1 MKGKRSNGR
10 GLNSFMLVNELLKL
24 KEDLLTEA
32 SYDLI
37 SQFKSIEV
45 DGSKIY
51 DLDTSK
57 CCRPIENKKDDK
69 ENNTKRIMFDCETYR
84 NKYNKHIPYMVS
96 MIDDDEV
103 KSFIGDRCFDDF
115 LSHIADKYGDQQFKN
130 ATKLELYA
138 HNSTYDGSFMM
149 KKLMNLQILE
159 KDSRY
164 VSMKGMYMNSSRK
177 FVELLVKD
185 SYRLIPMRLSEIPGA
200 CGFKDEA
207 QKEVMYYAMY
217 NYNTMDSITN

>member
-1 MKGKRSNGR
+1 
-10 GLNSFMLVNELLKL
+10 
-24 KEDLLTEA
+24 
-32 SYDLI
+32 
-37 SQFKSIEV
+37 
-45 DGSKIY
+45 
-51 DLDTSK
+51 
-57 CCRPIENKKDDK
+57 
-69 ENNTKRIMFDCETYR
+69 MFDCETYR
-84 NKYNKHIPYMVS
+84 NKFNKHIPYMVS

-103 KSFIGDRCFDDF
+103 KSFIGNRCFDDF
-115 LSHIADKYGDQQFKN
+115 LSHIADKYGEQQFKN

-164 VSMKGMYMNSSRK
+164 VSMKGMYMNSRRK

-185 SYRLIPMRLSEIPGA
+185 SYRLIPMRLSEILGA

-207 QKEVMYYAMY
+207 QKEVMYYEMY
-217 NYNTMDSITN
+217 NYNTMDSITKMKKTELMICKMLSLNLLEC

>member
-1 MKGKRSNGR
+1 MKRTTPQKQ
-10 GLNSFMLVNELLKL
+10 
-24 KEDLLTEA
+24 
-32 SYDLI
+32 I
-37 SQFKSIEV
+37 I
-45 DGSKIY
+45 I
-51 DLDTSK
+51 
-57 CCRPIENKKDDK
+57 
-69 ENNTKRIMFDCETYR
+69 DCETYR
-84 NKYNKHIPYMVS
+84 NKYNKHIPSTVS

-103 KSFIGDRCFDDF
+103 KSFTGDKCVDDF

-164 VSMKGMYMNSSRK
+164 VSMKGMYMSSDKK

-185 SYRLIPMRLSEIPGA
+185 SYSLRSIFLS
-200 CGFKDEA
+200 
-207 QKEVMYYAMY
+207 ML
-217 NYNTMDSITN
+217 S